1 MVLTDQVL
9 VDGRARTRAA
19 GHERPP
25 PVVEETSTLDGMFSR
40 AALRKPAAIALQE
53 GPHLLTYG
61 KAEARA
67 VQLAT
72 ALVRGGVQLGDPV
85 IVHCE
90 SHAQALLAQLAVL
103 KAGGVCVPVAPGTDA
118 ALVERVAR
126 ISGAR
131 TALCSRSTQPVW
143 AGRAACLVLDAE
155 EAWSKIGAL
164 RVDRALPRSEPTGAA
179 YLLVDHGDGPV
190 GGGQLVDHRAWG
202 LALAARVHH
211 VGRVTS
217 TVRTSQ
223 LPLGAPSLSAMWWAF
238 RCGGA
243 VRVPPAGGGADT
255 AGAFGSAVAVFGPR
269 EYRLV
274 LEAARQ
280 APRPARPRVVVL
292 LGGPCPDDLADLH
305 FEVLP
310 TTRLWAEFAP
320 AGGAVP
326 WATRELPPGHR
337 TGGTGIAVGRP
348 VPRAHV
354 RILGP
359 DGRLVPTGLAGEVCA
374 TGPALPFDS
383 IPAPRWGSPVHG
395 GGAPLRSGRLGR
407 WRPDGVLEIT
417 GTVGVPGE

>member
-1 MVLTDQVL
+1 MAPTDQIV
-9 VDGRARTRAA
+9 VDGPARTPAA
-19 GHERPP
+19 VYERPP
-25 PVVEETSTLDGMFSR
+25 PTLEGMSTLDGMFSR
-40 AALRKPAAIALQE
+40 AALRKPAGVALQE

-67 VQLAT
+67 GQLAS

-90 SHAQALLAQLAVL
+90 SHAQAVLAQLAVL

-118 ALVERVAR
+118 PRVERIAR
-126 ISGAR
+126 ISAAR
-131 TALCSRSTQPVW
+131 MALCSRSTQTAW

-155 EAWSKIGAL
+155 TTWRKIGAL
-164 RVDRALPRSEPTGAA
+164 RVDRALPRSEPTDAA
-179 YLLVDHGDGPV
+179 YLLVNNEDGPAS
-190 GGGQLVDHRAWG
+190 GGQLVDHRAWG

-211 VGRVTS
+211 AGRVTS
-217 TVRTSQ
+217 RVGTSQ
-223 LPLGAPSLSAMWWAF
+223 LPLGVPALSAMWWAF

-243 VRVPPAGGGADT
+243 LHIPPPGEGGA
-255 AGAFGSAVAVFGPR
+255 GALGLSGSAVAVFDPQ

-274 LEAARQ
+274 LEAVRQ
-280 APRPARPRVVVL
+280 APRPVGPRVVVL
-292 LGGPCPDDLADLH
+292 LGGPCPAELADLH

-326 WATRELPPGHR
+326 WTTQELLAENRLRGA
-337 TGGTGIAVGRP
+337 GVAVGRP
-348 VPRAHV
+348 VPRAQV

-359 DGRLVPTGLAGEVCA
+359 DRRVLPSGLTGEVCA
-374 TGPALPFDS
+374 TGPALPFDT
-383 IPAPRWGSPVHG
+383 IPAPRWGTSSAG
-395 GGAPLRSGRLGR
+395 GGALLRSGRLGR

-417 GTVGVPGE
+417 GVA